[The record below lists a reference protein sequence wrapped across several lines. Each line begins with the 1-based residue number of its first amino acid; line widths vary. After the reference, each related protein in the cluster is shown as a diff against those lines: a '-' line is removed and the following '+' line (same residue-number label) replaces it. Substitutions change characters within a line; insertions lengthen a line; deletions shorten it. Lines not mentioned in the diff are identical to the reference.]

1 MTRTP
6 SARKNTLPVMLALDT
21 STRTLGLA
29 LYNGYQVLSES
40 IWTSHDHHTIELAPA
55 VAEAMQKCGVS
66 AGDLSALAVATG
78 PGSFTGLR
86 IGLAL
91 AKGIAVARHLPL
103 IGIPT
108 LDALAAA
115 QPCLDIPM
123 AAILR
128 AGRGRLAVGWYH
140 VREDHWQPMASEGK
154 GRQFV
159 VLTPDELMNQ
169 LQTATLICGE
179 LTEEERLLFEHKRKT
194 AVLASPAQSLRRP
207 AFLAELA
214 WQRWQSGQVDNP
226 ATLSPIYLHY
236 NAPIPDNALN
246 QP

>member
-1 MTRTP
+1 MRTP
-6 SARKNTLPVMLALDT
+6 STRRSTSTILLALDT
-21 STRTLGLA
+21 STRTLGVA
-29 LYNGYQVLSES
+29 LYNGTQVLSES

-66 AGDLSALAVATG
+66 ATDLGALAVATG

-91 AKGIAVARHLPL
+91 AKGIAIVRRLPL

-115 QPCLDIPM
+115 QPCLNIPM

-128 AGRGRLAVGWYH
+128 AGRGRLAVGWYQ
-140 VREDHWQPMASEGK
+140 VSEDRWQPMRNGDKE
-154 GRQFV
+154 RQIA
-159 VLTPDELMNQ
+159 VLTPNNLVEQ
-169 LQTATLICGE
+169 LKTTTLICGE
-179 LTEEERLLFEHKRKT
+179 LTEEERLLFEHKRKNV
-194 AVLASPAQSLRRP
+194 VLASPAQSLRRP

-214 WQRWQSGQVDNP
+214 WQRWQSGQVDDP
-226 ATLSPIYLHY
+226 ASLSPIYLHY
-236 NAPIPDNALN
+236 NAPIPDNPLL